1 MRIFLLIIF
10 LILTNC
16 TIANVVPLVIEERN
30 NKNNIE
36 LIEKLIE
43 EADSSK
49 KSRWRWG
56 HELIE
61 LTPRSST
68 KRVIRIN
75 LQAVCPALNVIPAKA
90 IVAGPVDS

>member
-1 MRIFLLIIF
+1 MFA
-10 LILTNC
+10 
-16 TIANVVPLVIEERN
+16 TISEAAEQLAVSRRF
-30 NKNNIE
+30 
-36 LIEKLIE
+36 IEKLIE

>member
-1 MRIFLLIIF
+1 MFA
-10 LILTNC
+10 
-16 TIANVVPLVIEERN
+16 TISEAAEQLAVSRRF
-30 NKNNIE
+30 
-36 LIEKLIE
+36 IEKLIE

-75 LQAVCPALNVIPAKA
+75 LQAVCPALNVIPVKA
-90 IVAGPVDS
+90 IAAGPVDS